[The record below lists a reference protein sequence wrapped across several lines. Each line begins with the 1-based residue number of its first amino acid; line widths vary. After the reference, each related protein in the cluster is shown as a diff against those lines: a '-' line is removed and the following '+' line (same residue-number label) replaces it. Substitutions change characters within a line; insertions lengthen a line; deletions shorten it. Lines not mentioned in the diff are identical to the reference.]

1 MKMSKRTKYILA
13 GAAVF
18 IMLVVAGAF
27 FAASVIAK
35 QFEPALRA
43 QAIKYMQ
50 ERFHS
55 EVEIGALH
63 INRPRMSTIQILL
76 RRGRGAIVAVEGQGI
91 TMRFGGDR
99 GRPPMFAIKKL
110 FFTVDLEV
118 LVAPTKSVNFVSIDG
133 MEINI
138 PPKDERPKIESD
150 QKSNAG
156 IAFQN
161 VQIRDAVLTLLPKD
175 FGKPP
180 LRFHI
185 ARLHLESVGSDSASR
200 YDADLTIPKPPG
212 TIKSSGTFGPWNAST
227 PGDTPLK
234 GDYTFDNADLGIFNG
249 IAGTLSSKGT
259 FGGALDTVNVRGTAY
274 VPNFRL
280 KMARNPLPLS
290 TTFETLVDGSNG
302 NTVLQPVRATLGH
315 TNFTTAGAVI
325 KNDQYSKRSITLQV
339 KMPNGDMHDLLLL
352 AMKGPPFMQGM
363 INMQS
368 SIDIPPLNSTV
379 KQKLVL
385 DGTFDLHAA
394 KFLKSAIQDQIDQL
408 SRRGQGQPK
417 NEQIDQLSRRGQGQ
431 PKNEQID
438 QVISN
443 MQGSFHLEDQVMTFR
458 SLAFEVPG
466 ADVSVAG
473 NYDMAADIL
482 DFHGALKLNAKL
494 SETMTGWKRWVL
506 KPADPFFAKNGA
518 GTFVKIKIDGTAHQP
533 KFGLDH

>member
-1 MKMSKRTKYILA
+1 MSKRTKYILA
-13 GAAVF
+13 GIAGF
-18 IMLVVAGAF
+18 VVVVVVGAYL
-27 FAASVIAK
+27 AASVIAK
-35 QFEPALRA
+35 RFEPQLRA
-43 QAIKYMQ
+43 QAIKYLQ
-50 ERFHS
+50 DRFHS
-55 EVEIGALH
+55 EVEIGSLH
-63 INRPRMSTIQILL
+63 INRPKMSTIQILL

-99 GRPPMFAIKKL
+99 SRPPMFAIKKL

-138 PPKDERPKIESD
+138 PPKEERPALLKQGSGDE
-150 QKSNAG
+150 KSNSG
-156 IAFQN
+156 VEFQN
-161 VQIRDAVLTLLPKD
+161 VQVRDAVLTLLPSD
-175 FGKPP
+175 ASKPP

-185 ARLHLESVGSDSASR
+185 ARLHLKSVGANSASR

-212 TIKSSGTFGPWNAST
+212 TILSSGDFGPWNATS

-234 GDYTFDNADLGIFNG
+234 GDYTFDNADLGIFKG

-259 FGGALDTVNVRGTAY
+259 FDGALDSVNVRGTTY

-280 KMARNPLPLS
+280 KMSGNPLPLS
-290 TTFETLVDGSNG
+290 TTFEALVDGSNG
-302 NTVLQPVRATLGH
+302 NTTLQPVRATLGH

-352 AMKGPPFMQGM
+352 AMKGPPFMEGM

-379 KQKLVL
+379 KEKLVL
-385 DGTFDLHAA
+385 DGSFDVKNA
-394 KFLKSAIQDQIDQL
+394 KFLKSTIQNQIDQL

-417 NEQIDQLSRRGQGQ
+417 NE
-431 PKNEQID
+431 EID
-438 QVISN
+438 QVIST
-443 MQGSFHLEDQVMTFR
+443 MQGEFHLENQVMTFR

-466 ADVSVAG
+466 ADVSITG
-473 NYDMAADIL
+473 NYDMCKRHVGLSRGGEAGREAVADHDRL
-482 DFHGALKLNAKL
+482 EALAFK
-494 SETMTGWKRWVL
+494 TGRSVL
-506 KPADPFFAKNGA
+506 C
-518 GTFVKIKIDGTAHQP
+518 
-533 KFGLDH
+533 